1 MTKVDERNTIGGG
14 DRSWIHAPVNP
25 PTNERK
31 DPPKIDPFFY
41 VVGYCF
47 LALMVL
53 WAYQLTHS

>member
-14 DRSWIHAPVNP
+14 DRSWIPRARQP
-25 PTNERK
+25 PDHERK